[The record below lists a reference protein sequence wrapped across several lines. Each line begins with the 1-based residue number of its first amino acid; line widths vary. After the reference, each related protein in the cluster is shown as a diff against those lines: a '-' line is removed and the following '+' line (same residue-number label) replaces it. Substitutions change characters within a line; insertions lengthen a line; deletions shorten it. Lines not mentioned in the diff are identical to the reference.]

1 MISKATLKLKAVIPM
16 NYKYGSFSAKQ
27 IHAEKEQLKK
37 SIFILLPYKETE
49 YELLD
54 KYFDS
59 LLFRISGLNELFMHQ
74 PEVITLMSLLEA
86 ARHET
91 SFVKYRKAILDATAL
106 VDSIKECDADV

>member
-1 MISKATLKLKAVIPM
+1 MH
-16 NYKYGSFSAKQ
+16 YKYGTLPSQQ
-27 IHAEKEQLKK
+27 IHIEKELLKK
-37 SIFILLPYKETE
+37 SIFILLPYKETG

-59 LLFRISGLNELFMHQ
+59 LLFRISGLNELFMCQ
-74 PEVITLMSLLEA
+74 PEIITLMSLLEA

-106 VDSIKECDADV
+106 VDSIKECDINV

>member
-1 MISKATLKLKAVIPM
+1 M
-16 NYKYGSFSAKQ
+16 NYKYGSFSAEQ

-59 LLFRISGLNELFMHQ
+59 LLFRISGLNELFMYQ

-106 VDSIKECDADV
+106 VDSIRECDDNV

>member
-1 MISKATLKLKAVIPM
+1 MH
-16 NYKYGSFSAKQ
+16 YKYGTLPSQQ
-27 IHAEKEQLKK
+27 IHIEKELLKK
-37 SIFILLPYKETE
+37 SIFILLPYKETG

-59 LLFRISGLNELFMHQ
+59 LLFRISGLNELFMCQ
-74 PEVITLMSLLEA
+74 PEIITLMSLLEA

-106 VDSIKECDADV
+106 VDSIKECDFDV

>member
-1 MISKATLKLKAVIPM
+1 MH
-16 NYKYGSFSAKQ
+16 YKYGTLPSQQ
-27 IHAEKEQLKK
+27 IHIEKELLKK
-37 SIFILLPYKETE
+37 SIFILLPYKETG

-59 LLFRISGLNELFMHQ
+59 LLFRISGLNELFMCQ
-74 PEVITLMSLLEA
+74 PEIITLMSLLEA

-106 VDSIKECDADV
+106 VDSIKECDIDV

>member
-1 MISKATLKLKAVIPM
+1 MH
-16 NYKYGSFSAKQ
+16 YKYGALPSQQ
-27 IHAEKEQLKK
+27 IHIEKEHLKK
-37 SIFILLPYKETE
+37 AIFILLPYKETE

-59 LLFRISGLNELFMHQ
+59 LLFRISGLNELFMCQ
-74 PEVITLMSLLEA
+74 PEIITLMSLLEA

-106 VDSIKECDADV
+106 VDSIKECDIDV